1 MLIPY
6 PHIVL
11 FLLCLSEITTSEE
24 VEETAWLEAAMR
36 TEGSSE
42 SPEKP
47 RGVTKAR
54 CIWTIPPWLVWFNRI
69 FAALWLGCNESLLS
83 TYCTRRCAGRI
94 VAISCW
100 WSPLNL
106 QQRGTSYV
114 CPHRLLSSISQ
125 VNAFMVVDVPVV
137 SRMFCIQKH
146 PPFNSTY
153 CWPFFCFFFHIY
165 FLFLFSHLR
174 TRFACLYFF
183 PVNLSGLWN
192 SVGCLFFYY
201 SLTIPINSYLRLFWI
216 YSIKFVMRSAAVPRS
231 VSLVSSVVLRL
242 KISHTQRTFSLH
254 CHSFTVYWCQT
265 QFHLCICVIPHNC
278 SVCTQ
283 CVSSEQMKWWCRKGL
298 QAVKVH
304 LSVEG
309 NHLFWASWPNLWFEY
324 ARQKWLKSGT

>member
-1 MLIPY
+1 MHSWTLT
-6 PHIVL
+6 
-11 FLLCLSEITTSEE
+11 FLLCLVCSVFKSI
-24 VEETAWLEAAMR
+24 LLL
-36 TEGSSE
+36 
-42 SPEKP
+42 
-47 RGVTKAR
+47 
-54 CIWTIPPWLVWFNRI
+54 IPPTADHFFGSFSIYI
-69 FAALWLGCNESLLS
+69 FSFCFPIWEPDSHVFIFSLLICRDS
-83 TYCTRRCAGRI
+83 ETVLG
-94 VAISCW
+94 V
-100 WSPLNL
+100 
-106 QQRGTSYV
+106 
-114 CPHRLLSSISQ
+114 
-125 VNAFMVVDVPVV
+125 
-137 SRMFCIQKH
+137 
-146 PPFNSTY
+146 
-153 CWPFFCFFFHIY
+153 
-165 FLFLFSHLR
+165 
-174 TRFACLYFF
+174 
-183 PVNLSGLWN
+183 
-192 SVGCLFFYY
+192 FFYY